1 MFKSIIQPLLNALPF
16 EYALRCVVWL
26 LRIIGYIPGGRWLL
40 AKCYATEHPA
50 LERDVFGVHF
60 RNPIGVG
67 AGLDSN
73 GEIFDELGA
82 VGFGFVEIGTV
93 TPRAQSGNPTPRVF
107 PLPEDKAVIHRTGL
121 PSQGLEQVIRNL
133 RRGHRNVVIGCNI
146 AANAATPVESAPKDY
161 LKLFRNLYQYVDYF
175 TVNISGDGI
184 RDESRIR
191 TAVYIRAV
199 LDPLFDFRRGQ
210 NRYRPILLKISPDLT
225 DEEIDLIT
233 DILVE
238 TPLDGIVATTA
249 TRRREGLKTDPEE
262 LQHYGSGR
270 VSGGQLAARSV
281 EIVRRIHERS
291 GGNYPIIGS
300 GGMLSPADVQ
310 AMFDAGADLVQL
322 QAGLILHGPQL
333 LKEVCQALL
342 PAPAAAE
349 AEQPEPAEAA
359 DAAAPAEPAAGEQPA
374 SDASADGTSSA
385 E

>member
-107 PLPEDKAVIHRTGL
+107 RLPADRAVLHRTGL
-121 PSQGLEQVIRNL
+121 PNRGLEQVIRNL

-210 NRYRPILLKISPDLT
+210 NRYRPILLKISPDLS
-225 DEEIDLIT
+225 DEEIDRVT
-233 DILVE
+233 DILVG
-238 TPLDGIVATTA
+238 TPLDGVVATTG
-249 TRRREGLKTDPEE
+249 TRRREGLATDTEQ
-262 LQHYGSGR
+262 LQQIGSGR
-270 VSGGQLAARSV
+270 MSGGKLAARSV
-281 EIVRRIHERS
+281 EVVRRIHERS
-291 GGNYPIIGS
+291 GGNYPIIGT
-300 GGMLSPADVQ
+300 GGMMSPADVQ

-322 QAGLILHGPQL
+322 QTGLILQGPQL
-333 LKEVCQALL
+333 LKEVCRALL
-342 PAPAAAE
+342 PVPTPAAPALPEPGAPAESAEEAAPETAAEPQPAAAE
-349 AEQPEPAEAA
+349 AAE
-359 DAAAPAEPAAGEQPA
+359 
-374 SDASADGTSSA
+374 
-385 E
+385 